1 MKELNMKTYKV
12 IVHNSGR
19 IYWYNEKDQR
29 HCEHGPAI
37 EYADGSKE
45 WWINDK
51 LHREDGPAVEYVDGW
66 KFWYLDGNKYSEQEF
81 IKRTQPVVELTI
93 QDI

>member
-1 MKELNMKTYKV
+1 METNKV